1 MVASI
6 VPGVTPHQ
14 AMWEIPFVT
23 VSYYMVQAARRA
35 GVKGIEQRE
44 KSIKLWRKFAELH
57 KDELDAERKRYGLLK
72 QSGDL
77 AENLAEESIRQDDIK
92 QRENDRQ
99 GKRFPQK

>member
-35 GVKGIEQRE
+35 GVKGIGRTD
-44 KSIKLWRKFAELH
+44 KSLKLWRKFAEQH
-57 KDELDAERKRYGLLK
+57 KDELDTEKKR
-72 QSGDL
+72 
-77 AENLAEESIRQDDIK
+77 
-92 QRENDRQ
+92 REVTETV
-99 GKRFPQK
+99 